1 MRSGLVSKTTLGAS
15 RVKTEGSSFENVDK
29 WSSVEGTS
37 SALKPDVANCINRE
51 MDLNF
56 FLLYLFP

>member
-37 SALKPDVANCINRE
+37 SALKPDVANCINR
-51 MDLNF
+51 
-56 FLLYLFP
+56 